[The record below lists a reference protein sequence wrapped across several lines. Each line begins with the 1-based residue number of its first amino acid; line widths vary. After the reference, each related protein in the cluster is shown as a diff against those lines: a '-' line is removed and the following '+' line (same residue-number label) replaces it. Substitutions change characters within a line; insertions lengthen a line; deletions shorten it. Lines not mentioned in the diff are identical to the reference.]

1 MNTKKV
7 DPVLEAAHC
16 LYASPMK
23 IIGKGYFMG
32 NLKKPKDIYLYK
44 INSSLETLDID
55 EEWEFKSYE
64 KIFKEIKKLII

>member
-1 MNTKKV
+1 
-7 DPVLEAAHC
+7 
-16 LYASPMK
+16 
-23 IIGKGYFMG
+23 MG